1 VYVDEP
7 TIENT
12 ISILRGIKDKYE
24 THHGIKIADDA
35 IIAAVNL
42 SVRYINDRFLPDKA
56 IDLIDEAAA
65 AAKIEIDSMPIILD
79 EIKRKLTQIDIELAA
94 LKREKDVEERK
105 KTLEETKKLQK
116 QEFESLHAKWSEQK
130 KIIAELQKN
139 RIKLDQLKIELENA
153 ERDVLLDKAAE
164 LKYSQIPEIEKKIKE
179 TEEQWKKIPVDD
191 RLLKEQV
198 TDEDIAQIVSRWTG
212 IPVTKLLATES
223 NKLAHL
229 EKELQEHVVGQN
241 HALEKVARAIRR
253 NRAGL
258 SDVNKPIGS
267 FLFLGPTGVG
277 KTETAKALAE
287 VLFNDAKAMIRI
299 DMSEYQ
305 EAHTVARLIGAPP
318 GYVGYEEGGQLTEAV
333 RHKPYSVILFDEV
346 EKAHPQVFNIF
357 LQILDDGMLTDSR
370 GRNVNFKN
378 TIIIL
383 TSNLGSDLMTENAK
397 QSDVEFKIMDRVRSF
412 FKPEFINR
420 LDSIVIFNPL
430 SNEMLKQIVDIQLKE
445 VKERLAK
452 QNLDID
458 FTDNIKKHLMVI
470 GYDSVYG
477 ARPLKRLINE
487 VIIDEIA
494 LQLIEGKIKLNDY
507 ISVDYKNEEVVIT
520 SKSG

>member
-1 VYVDEP
+1 
-7 TIENT
+7 
-12 ISILRGIKDKYE
+12 
-24 THHGIKIADDA
+24 
-35 IIAAVNL
+35 
-42 SVRYINDRFLPDKA
+42 
-56 IDLIDEAAA
+56 
-65 AAKIEIDSMPIILD
+65 
-79 EIKRKLTQIDIELAA
+79 
-94 LKREKDVEERK
+94 
-105 KTLEETKKLQK
+105 
-116 QEFESLHAKWSEQK
+116 
-130 KIIAELQKN
+130 
-139 RIKLDQLKIELENA
+139 
-153 ERDVLLDKAAE
+153 
-164 LKYSQIPEIEKKIKE
+164 
-179 TEEQWKKIPVDD
+179 
-191 RLLKEQV
+191 
-198 TDEDIAQIVSRWTG
+198 
-212 IPVTKLLATES
+212 
-223 NKLAHL
+223 
-229 EKELQEHVVGQN
+229 
-241 HALEKVARAIRR
+241 
-253 NRAGL
+253 
-258 SDVNKPIGS
+258 
-267 FLFLGPTGVG
+267 
-277 KTETAKALAE
+277 
-287 VLFNDAKAMIRI
+287 MIRI